1 MYYVVYLC
9 TRVMRRVYTY
19 VCRGTHKRFFS
30 AMAWEADLLSEA
42 RRVVG

>member
-30 AMAWEADLLSEA
+30 AMVWEADLLSEA